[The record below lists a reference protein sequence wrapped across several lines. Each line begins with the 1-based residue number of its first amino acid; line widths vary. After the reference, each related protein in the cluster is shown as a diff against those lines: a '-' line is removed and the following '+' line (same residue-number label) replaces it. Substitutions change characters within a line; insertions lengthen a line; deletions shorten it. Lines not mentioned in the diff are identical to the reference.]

1 MFCCCAEDDSKAH
14 QVVHIDD
21 FQENTTKNQPGH
33 LREIGAGIEI
43 AKAPEANRDDE
54 TPADGAPVATRTVQ
68 ADGTFRVN
76 VVKTKE
82 TKLGMRLDYSDS
94 TLLKVTHVR
103 DGIIQDWNMKNP
115 TASVS
120 VNDCIISINGKKGAA
135 ADLLEEIASKNSLDI
150 VFKKFIST

>member
-1 MFCCCAEDDSKAH
+1 MGDSKGH
-14 QVVHIDD
+14 QTVEVDN
-21 FQENTTKNQPGH
+21 FQETTAKNQPSH
-33 LREIGAGIEI
+33 LRELGAGIGLEVH
-43 AKAPEANRDDE
+43 KSPEAYRENE
-54 TPADGAPVATRTVQ
+54 TPADLSNPAAPRPGIQ
-68 ADGTFRVN
+68 ADGTFKVN

-103 DGIIQDWNMKNP
+103 DGVIQDWNTKNP
-115 TASVS
+115 AATVA

-150 VFKKFIST
+150 VFKKLG